1 MKQLYV
7 VGKHRYV
14 IIPMRTRNPNNEEP
28 NVDLLSKKSYFIK
41 VYDVLIVCM
50 SQIYCKEDV
59 KLDLY
64 SNIFPY
70 VYEKRMKYRMID
82 RD

>member
-41 VYDVLIVCM
+41 VYDVLIFFM
-50 SQIYCKEDV
+50 
-59 KLDLY
+59 
-64 SNIFPY
+64 N
-70 VYEKRMKYRMID
+70 
-82 RD
+82 